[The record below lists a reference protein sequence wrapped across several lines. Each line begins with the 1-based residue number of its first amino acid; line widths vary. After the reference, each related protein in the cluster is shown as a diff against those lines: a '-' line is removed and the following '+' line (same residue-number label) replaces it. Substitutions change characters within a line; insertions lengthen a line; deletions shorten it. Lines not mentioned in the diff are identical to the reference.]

1 MTSDIWQKA
10 TENIERLYG
19 KCPSLEPI
27 VAALYVAGGAFVLT
41 SLFRVLSPNFDREGN
56 FSTAVMSIGAVAG
69 ALVQWR
75 RREFYRHRIAKEYT
89 RLSEIRK

>member
-1 MTSDIWQKA
+1 MTSDIRQRA

-19 KCPSLEPI
+19 KRPSPEPI

-41 SLFRVLSPNFDREGN
+41 SFFRVLSPNFDLEGD
-56 FSTAVMSIGAVAG
+56 FSSAVMFIGAIAG

-75 RREFYRHRIAKEYT
+75 RREFYRLRIAKEYT
-89 RLSEIRK
+89 HLSESRK